1 MYYNSTANPSH
12 LPPSSVEMIGKT
24 DQANHQYDLSDFWNA
39 VQVGNL
45 PEVSFLKAPKYQDGH
60 ASYSNP
66 IDEQTFLVNTI
77 NNIQKL
83 LQWNST
89 AIIIAYDDSNGWYDH
104 VMPPIASKSSDPKN
118 DNLLGEKGLCGQPS
132 KSVYQDR
139 CGYGPRVPLL
149 IISLYSKVNFV
160 DHSIT
165 DQTSILRFIEDNCN
179 LGRIG
184 DQSFDAK
191 AGSLMNMFDF
201 NDGGQQ
207 LANKLFLD
215 PTTGLINPN

>member
-66 IDEQTFLVNTI
+66 IDEQIFLVNTI

-83 LQWNST
+83 PQ
-89 AIIIAYDDSNGWYDH
+89 
-104 VMPPIASKSSDPKN
+104 
-118 DNLLGEKGLCGQPS
+118 
-132 KSVYQDR
+132 
-139 CGYGPRVPLL
+139 
-149 IISLYSKVNFV
+149 
-160 DHSIT
+160 
-165 DQTSILRFIEDNCN
+165 
-179 LGRIG
+179 
-184 DQSFDAK
+184 
-191 AGSLMNMFDF
+191 
-201 NDGGQQ
+201 
-207 LANKLFLD
+207 
-215 PTTGLINPN
+215 